1 MRPRNA
7 ARQLRRAL
15 LLGAALLLLP
25 APSALLAHDPITTKV
40 TWEREIA
47 PLFQAR
53 CVSCHSPDGRGPM
66 SLATYDEARPWAR
79 AIREEVLA
87 RRMPK
92 WHAMRGFGD
101 FENDPSLSAFEI
113 ALITAWVDGGAP
125 RTAVPKR
132 PATAAR
138 PGPPR
143 SAPARDALATE
154 PVLIRCTPQGLPV
167 GRLVALTPTT
177 EAGASIRLVL
187 EFPDGRAEPLLWIRG
202 FDPEFPHTYRLRTP
216 ARLVQGTRLAVE
228 ATAAEACRLA
238 LDLAS
243 E

>member
-1 MRPRNA
+1 MRTVTGFVA
-7 ARQLRRAL
+7 VFL
-15 LLGAALLLLP
+15 LVSGSLV
-25 APSALLAHDPITTKV
+25 AHDPITTKV

-66 SLATYDEARPWAR
+66 SLATYEEARPWAR

-92 WHAMRGFGD
+92 WHAMRGYGD
-101 FENDPSLSAFEI
+101 FQNDPSLSAFEI

-125 RTAVPKR
+125 K
-132 PATAAR
+132 TAATTR
-138 PGPPR
+138 PR
-143 SAPARDALATE
+143 AAASAAAAQSVPARESLATK
-154 PVLIRCTPQGLPV
+154 PVSIACVPQQLPA

-177 EAGASIRLVL
+177 ESGASLRLTL
-187 EFPDGRAEPLLWIRG
+187 EFPDGRMEPLIWIRG
-202 FDPEFPHTYRLRTP
+202 FDPEFPQTYQLRTP
-216 ARLVQGTRLAVE
+216 AALVQGTRLGVDGP
-228 ATAAEACRLA
+228 ATEGCRLA
-238 LDLAS
+238 LDLAA

>member
-1 MRPRNA
+1 MKKA
-7 ARQLRRAL
+7 GAF
-15 LLGAALLLLP
+15 AALLFVI
-25 APSALLAHDPITTKV
+25 SRALSAHDPITTKV

-53 CVSCHSPDGRGPM
+53 CVSCHSPDGRAPM

-92 WHAMRGFGD
+92 WHAMRGYGD
-101 FENDPSLSAFEI
+101 FANDPSLSAFEI

-125 RTAVPKR
+125 KSAPSTPPRAAGR
-132 PATAAR
+132 PA
-138 PGPPR
+138 PPQ
-143 SAPARDALATE
+143 SAPARE
-154 PVLIRCTPQGLPV
+154 PLHTKPVSIACAPQPLPT
-167 GRLVALTPTT
+167 GRLVALTPAA
-177 EAGASIRLVL
+177 EAGASLRLTL

-202 FDPEFPHTYRLRTP
+202 FDPHFPQTYRLRTP
-216 ARLVQGTRLAVE
+216 VSLRRGTRLAVE
-228 ATAAEACRLA
+228 GTATGACRVS
-238 LDLAS
+238 LDLAT